1 MTSADEKDRSPE
13 PWARAA
19 LVGRDLEFEGDVRG
33 RQDLVIEGCLRG
45 HIRLPENDVLVA
57 VNAKVE
63 AEIQVRDI
71 VVKGEVTGN
80 VTASGRAVIE
90 KTGRLDGDLSAS
102 MISVEDGARFKGS
115 VRILRQS

>member
-1 MTSADEKDRSPE
+1 MTSADERSRSPE
-13 PWARAA
+13 AWVRAA
-19 LVGRDLEFEGDVRG
+19 IVGRDLDFEGEVRG
-33 RQDLVIEGCLRG
+33 RQDLVIEGRLRG
-45 HIRLPENDVLVA
+45 HIRLPDNDLLVA
-57 VNAKVE
+57 EDAKVE

-71 VVKGEVTGN
+71 VVKGEVAGN

-115 VRILRQS
+115 VRILSRT